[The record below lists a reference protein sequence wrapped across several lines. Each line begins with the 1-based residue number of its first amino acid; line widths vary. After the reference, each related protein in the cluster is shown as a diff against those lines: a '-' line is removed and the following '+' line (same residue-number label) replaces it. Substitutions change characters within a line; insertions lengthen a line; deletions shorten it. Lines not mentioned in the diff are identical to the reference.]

1 MIRKIF
7 RFLFLFFAYPVYLIS
22 LLILLP
28 IYGFFYGITRAWNDF
43 ENLGE

>member
-7 RFLFLFFAYPVYLIS
+7 NFLFLSFAYPVYLIS